1 VGEVSDLVVQEH
13 AVVLGAP
20 HRGPQVHHRR
30 QHSCPAEP
38 NTYARTGDLR
48 HSSQISLILER
59 TEKLKMVAAAYF
71 LWGKILG
78 PFSR

>member
-1 VGEVSDLVVQEH
+1 VEEH

-38 NTYARTGDLR
+38 NT
-48 HSSQISLILER
+48 
-59 TEKLKMVAAAYF
+59 
-71 LWGKILG
+71 
-78 PFSR
+78 

>member
-1 VGEVSDLVVQEH
+1 VEEH

-38 NTYARTGDLR
+38 NRYVPA
-48 HSSQISLILER
+48 ISDTVPKSL
-59 TEKLKMVAAAYF
+59 
-71 LWGKILG
+71 
-78 PFSR
+78 